1 MFSLTVRQS
10 WLCGIAKV
18 LDPPQ
23 ARADGKVDFDDEDP
37 HTLRFDLGEGY
48 SITCNVARTSDVP
61 TMNDVIEQLDAL
73 GINDDDDLVINS
85 FNAPDPNDVK
95 ATLILIGESTNQ
107 CRQCANVTMIA

>member
-61 TMNDVIEQLDAL
+61 TMNDVIEQLYAL
-73 GINDDDDLVINS
+73 GINDEDLDL
-85 FNAPDPNDVK
+85 NAPDPNDVK